1 MKFVDP
7 KNDVAFRKIFGD
19 EKKTFIL
26 ISFLNAVLKLENKED
41 KIKSVE
47 IVNPFQLPRIKD
59 LKESILDVRAVDNSN
74 REFIVEMQVEN
85 KPYMSKRVLY
95 YTSKSYISNIKKSE
109 SYMNLRP
116 IIFIGI
122 LDFTMFDNKDYLSKF
137 LITNA
142 ETNTHEFKDF
152 ELNFI
157 ELPKF
162 KKEEEELETIIDKWV
177 YFIKNAENI
186 EMIPQNV
193 DDKGLLEAYQT
204 AQEYMWS
211 EKELDLYDYMGMRK
225 TDKLLE
231 LQFAQEKGFKSGLKE
246 GIEKG
251 VEKGREEGR
260 EEGLKEGIEKG
271 EYKKSIETA
280 KNLLSMG
287 LTIEQISKATGL
299 SLDDIE
305 RLNY

>member
-7 KNDVAFRKIFGD
+7 KNDIAFRKIFGD

-95 YTSKSYISNIKKSE
+95 YTSKSYINNIKKSE

-137 LITNA
+137 L
-142 ETNTHEFKDF
+142 FF
-152 ELNFI
+152 
-157 ELPKF
+157 
-162 KKEEEELETIIDKWV
+162 
-177 YFIKNAENI
+177 
-186 EMIPQNV
+186 
-193 DDKGLLEAYQT
+193 
-204 AQEYMWS
+204 
-211 EKELDLYDYMGMRK
+211 
-225 TDKLLE
+225 
-231 LQFAQEKGFKSGLKE
+231 
-246 GIEKG
+246 
-251 VEKGREEGR
+251 
-260 EEGLKEGIEKG
+260 
-271 EYKKSIETA
+271 
-280 KNLLSMG
+280 
-287 LTIEQISKATGL
+287 
-299 SLDDIE
+299 
-305 RLNY
+305 